1 MLKLREVFVW
11 IAVTLFVLAALSA
24 HGVDVRAS
32 WPVLLCVGFAFTVA
46 ANSEK
51 VV

>member
-1 MLKLREVFVW
+1 MLRLREVFVW
-11 IAVTLFVLAALSA
+11 VAVALFVLAALSA
-24 HGVDVRAS
+24 HGVGVHAS
-32 WPVLLCVGFAFTVA
+32 WPVLLCAGFAFTVA